1 MKVHNLG
8 NDYAFQRKQKQQENL
23 PESKPLEQPE
33 IPEVKPETYAGDQ
46 IQDGGEGETVAAS
59 ETTET
64 PTKQKSRKKK
74 EAGAENEQPQD

>member
-8 NDYAFQRKQKQQENL
+8 NDYAFQRKQKQQEYL
-23 PESKPLEQPE
+23 MESKPFEQPE

-46 IQDGGEGETVAAS
+46 IQDGGEGEAVAAS
-59 ETTET
+59 EATKT
-64 PTKQKSRKKK
+64 PTIQKSRKKK